1 MKKNK
6 IEVTYDIYFYNI
18 YSEIMKELA
27 ERKKSNIFQN
37 LTDTQVEYLEKIKF
51 YFFKTGFS
59 AAVNEVEIKKEFE
72 KLLKEVKINNFF
84 YYICMV

>member
-6 IEVTYDIYFYNI
+6 IEVMYDIYFYNI

-27 ERKKSNIFQN
+27 EIESNIFQD
-37 LTDTQVEYLEKIKF
+37 LTDIQIEYLEKIKF
-51 YFFKTGFS
+51 YFFKTGFN

-72 KLLKEVKINNFF
+72 KLLKEIKNK
-84 YYICMV
+84 

>member
-6 IEVTYDIYFYNI
+6 IDITYDIYFYNI

-27 ERKKSNIFQN
+27 NIESNIFQN
-37 LTDTQVEYLEKIKF
+37 LTDAQIEYLEKIKF
-51 YFFKTGFS
+51 YFFKTGFN

-72 KLLKEVKINNFF
+72 KLLKELKNK
-84 YYICMV
+84 

>member
-6 IEVTYDIYFYNI
+6 IDITYDTYFYNI

-27 ERKKSNIFQN
+27 EIESNIFQD
-37 LTDTQVEYLEKIKF
+37 LTDIQIEYLEKIKF
-51 YFFKTGFS
+51 YFFKTGFN

-72 KLLKEVKINNFF
+72 KLLKEIKNK
-84 YYICMV
+84 

>member
-6 IEVTYDIYFYNI
+6 IDITYDIYFYNI

-27 ERKKSNIFQN
+27 EIESNIFQN
-37 LTDTQVEYLEKIKF
+37 LTDAQVEYLEKIKF
-51 YFFKTGFS
+51 YFFKTGFN

-72 KLLKEVKINNFF
+72 KLLKEVKTK
-84 YYICMV
+84 

>member
-6 IEVTYDIYFYNI
+6 IDVTYDIYFYNI

-27 ERKKSNIFQN
+27 EIESNIFQN
-37 LTDTQVEYLEKIKF
+37 LTDAQVEYLEKIKF
-51 YFFKTGFS
+51 HFFKTGFS

-72 KLLKEVKINNFF
+72 KLLKEVKTK
-84 YYICMV
+84 